1 MSAQL
6 PNEARRVALA
16 GLQLADSSLPI
27 GRFAHSNG
35 TERWLSEN
43 PSASSTELEQLV
55 SVSLTEA
62 IAPLDGAALNAAHR
76 AETATQL
83 LELDALLT
91 AHKSASASRAAS
103 QSCGRQL
110 AQLAQRLVQ
119 DELLADYC
127 ALVDS
132 RQSEGNLAIVEGVLA
147 RATAIPAEMAVLI
160 SLRSA
165 ASGML
170 SAAVRLGR
178 LTPSLAQVSLRTLAG
193 SVDRATTVALATKV
207 GEWHST
213 AAELEICL
221 LASGREEISFFA
233 S

>member
-1 MSAQL
+1 MSTET

-16 GLQLADSSLPI
+16 GLQIADGSLPI

-43 PSASSTELEQLV
+43 PRASSIELEQLI

-62 IAPLDGAALNAAHR
+62 IAPLDGAALHSAHR
-76 AETATQL
+76 AETATEL
-83 LELDALLT
+83 LELDALLS
-91 AHKSASASRAAS
+91 AHKSAPASRAAS

-110 AQLAQRLVQ
+110 AQLATRLLQ
-119 DELLADYC
+119 NELLAEYC
-127 ALVDS
+127 SLVDS
-132 RQSEGNLAIVEGVLA
+132 RQSDGNLSIVEGALA
-147 RATAIPAEMAVLI
+147 RAAALPDEMAVLI

-178 LTPSLAQVSLRTLAG
+178 LSPSQAQVSLTTLAA
-193 SVDRATTVALATKV
+193 SVDQATTIALATKI